1 LCFGLYNTGKLNDSR
16 LIVKNCDFKER
27 GMLGFWLWEDT
38 ELVVFI
44 VPEPL
49 KFKELVSPVTIVI
62 RYVLEILTLYNCR
75 G

>member
-1 LCFGLYNTGKLNDSR
+1 
-16 LIVKNCDFKER
+16 
-27 GMLGFWLWEDT
+27 MLGFWLWEDT

>member
-1 LCFGLYNTGKLNDSR
+1 
-16 LIVKNCDFKER
+16 
-27 GMLGFWLWEDT
+27 MLGFWLWEDT

-44 VPEPL
+44 VPESL